1 MGKRQCELEGCTKW
15 AQTGGTP
22 FCIAHG
28 GGKRWQEESCT
39 KSARPGTQHCSA
51 HGGGRRC
58 QTVDCTKSALGDT
71 GHCRVHGGGR
81 RCQEVG
87 CIKGAEA
94 GGTPHCIAHGG
105 GKRCQHEGCTK
116 CAQSDTGHCVLHG
129 GANGASTR
137 AASSLL
143 EAGRLTSDELTVLY
157 SNGPDDRSVKLAL
170 GYVTAATSGC

>member
-81 RCQEVG
+81 RCQD
-87 CIKGAEA
+87 
-94 GGTPHCIAHGG
+94 
-105 GKRCQHEGCTK
+105 EGCTK